1 MVCCKSGYPNLSW
14 PVVSSFSH
22 MSLRL
27 LGMTITNDVVQDK
40 AVLGSKYSTRSG
52 GSGRKLHDMRNDV
65 VGA

>member
-1 MVCCKSGYPNLSW
+1 
-14 PVVSSFSH
+14 

-27 LGMTITNDVVQDK
+27 LGITITNDVVQDK